1 MKGPSPG
8 AKLNV
13 KLTTV
18 LSETSEKPSDG
29 SRKFQSSSNG
39 KTMLSSG
46 GGQKIIKIKKSANFN
61 MSGSG
66 HQGDLLKNIQ
76 VHKLPVTK
84 KPSF

>member
-1 MKGPSPG
+1 MLKGPSPG

-18 LSETSEKPSDG
+18 LSESSEKPSNG
-29 SRKFQSSSNG
+29 SRKFQSSNG
-39 KTMLSSG
+39 KTMLSMASSG

-66 HQGDLLKNIQ
+66 
-76 VHKLPVTK
+76 P
-84 KPSF
+84 